1 MKVVKLN
8 WRVKVMDAKS
18 NWKVK
23 VNSNQTVKE
32 KARKKEEDIMPK
44 FTNIFVILISPFME
58 VE

>member
-1 MKVVKLN
+1 
-8 WRVKVMDAKS
+8 MDAKS